1 MGTGQKRET
10 MNRQICN
17 SGPCSYR
24 WGTGT
29 PGSIHRRYMGC
40 RGPCEISL
48 KDQQEDK
55 EDPSQGWTN
64 LRSGCRGLEERNAG
78 MVGSSLAGGLQDRQV
93 GDGESSGWCR
103 LTVGTLRA
111 DLRMTGV

>member
-1 MGTGQKRET
+1 
-10 MNRQICN
+10 
-17 SGPCSYR
+17 
-24 WGTGT
+24 
-29 PGSIHRRYMGC
+29 MGC